1 MLFEKL
7 KSYDTIYSQMSNLN
21 KIQESYLNI
30 LKEFGVTSDE
40 VLENTPARAAK
51 AMQEL
56 LNGHDELTKISWKTF
71 DIHEPGEL
79 VLIKGIAFQSLCEH
93 HILPFA
99 GTVSVAYIPKNKVVG
114 LSKIP
119 RLVKAVSHQLQLQE
133 RMTNQIADLLQE
145 KLDPKGIAIFV
156 KAEHACMY
164 MRGICSTSETV
175 TYTLRGE
182 FKADKQLRDE
192 FFQCIESE
200 RK

>member
-1 MLFEKL
+1 
-7 KSYDTIYSQMSNLN
+7 MSNLD
-21 KIQESYLNI
+21 KIQKSYLEI
-30 LKEFGVTSDE
+30 LQEFGITSDE

-56 LNGHDELTKISWKTF
+56 LDGHNELAKINWKTF
-71 DIHEPGEL
+71 DINEPGEL

-145 KLDPKGIAIFV
+145 KLDPKGIAVYV

>member
-1 MLFEKL
+1 
-7 KSYDTIYSQMSNLN
+7 MSNLT
-21 KIQESYLNI
+21 KVQQSFLDI
-30 LKEFGVTSDE
+30 LKEFGVKSEE
-40 VLENTPARAAK
+40 VLENTPRRATK
-51 AMQEL
+51 ALGEL
-56 LNGHDELTKISWKTF
+56 LNGEKELNEINWKTF

-99 GTVSVAYIPKNKVVG
+99 GTVSVAYIPSKKVVG

-119 RLVKAVSHQLQLQE
+119 RLVKAISHQLQLQE
-133 RMTNQIADLLQE
+133 RMTNQIADVLQD
-145 KLDPKGIAIFV
+145 KLEPKGIAVYV
-156 KAEHACMY
+156 KAEHACMF

-175 TYTLRGE
+175 TYTLRNE
-182 FKADKQLRDE
+182 FKDNQQLRDE

>member
-1 MLFEKL
+1 
-7 KSYDTIYSQMSNLN
+7 MSNLSN
-21 KIQESYLNI
+21 VQQSFLDI
-30 LKEFGVTSDE
+30 LKEFGVKSEE
-40 VLENTPARAAK
+40 VLKNTPRRAAK
-51 AMQEL
+51 ALGEL
-56 LNGHDELTKISWKTF
+56 LDGENELNEINWKTF

-99 GTVSVAYIPKNKVVG
+99 GTVSVAYIPNKKVVG

-119 RLVKAVSHQLQLQE
+119 RLVKAISHQLQLQE
-133 RMTNQIADLLQE
+133 RMTNQIADVLQE
-145 KLDPKGIAIFV
+145 KLDPKGIAVYV
-156 KAEHACMY
+156 KAEHACMF

-175 TYTLRGE
+175 TYTLRNE
-182 FKADKQLRDE
+182 FKDNQQLRDE